1 MEAVVYR
8 TFRAVLE
15 FRMGKTVA
23 CCIVISATLAAT
35 PVLADCQCLANGR
48 VFHHGEFACLQL
60 PSGPELAQ
68 CDMVQNISAW
78 KKIQNGCPEAS
89 VPLSFPAVKRDGHLG
104 ETLDRAGGR
113 VLPTA
118 ASSG

>member
-8 TFRAVLE
+8 TFRTVLE
-15 FRMGKTVA
+15 FRMGTTVA
-23 CCIVISATLAAT
+23 SCIVISATLAAT

-89 VPLSFPAVKRDGHLG
+89 VPLGFPAAK
-104 ETLDRAGGR
+104 AGGR
-113 VLPTA
+113 SGGALDGASGPVLLTT